1 MIRADKARISQFVS
15 NPQQCGHVYNGRVIS
30 IKENKKE
37 KSEDDDDDNNNKEQL
52 VVVSVKDLGIGRDPG
67 IKAKLFSKLSIKS
80 YHGTGLGLSKNIV
93 EAHVAKYRAENNPD
107 GGAVFSFT
115 LSKIITIITT
125 KREKTIRCFGQKGV
139 SQY

>member
-1 MIRADKARISQFVS
+1 MFTKE
-15 NPQQCGHVYNGRVIS
+15 GVIS